1 MGQRRKTGDG
11 ARLPAISRRAVIGA
25 TAVPFAGP
33 VRGLPAP
40 GAVDIPAQC
49 AAWVAVDME
58 ITRLCNRWSELEVQA
73 AKQFD
78 YFNMSDAQ
86 ISALPMGP
94 EMDAVDAECR
104 RLGDVCEE
112 ALKPLGKLTPRTVQD
127 ATAMLAI
134 AYRLLRLQEDEPWP
148 FVKKAW
154 TFLSRAHCPGCGA
167 AYAPD
172 SLPVST
178 Q

>member
-11 ARLPAISRRAVIGA
+11 ARLPAISRRALIGA
-25 TAVPFAGP
+25 TAVPFARP
-33 VRGLPAP
+33 VRGLPAR

-58 ITRLCNRWSELEVQA
+58 ISRLCNRWAELETLA

-78 YFNMSDAQ
+78 YFKLTDAE

-94 EMDAVDAECR
+94 EMDAVDAEYR

-112 ALKPLGKLTPRTVQD
+112 ALEPLGKLTPRTVED

-134 AYRLLRLQEDEPWP
+134 AYRLLRLQEDTPWP
-148 FVKKAW
+148 FVSKAW
-154 TFLSRAHCPGCGA
+154 TFLSKAHCPGCGA
-167 AYAPD
+167 AYASK
-172 SLPVST
+172 SLPAFA

>member
-33 VRGLPAP
+33 VRGLPAS

-58 ITRLCNRWSELEVQA
+58 ITRLCDRWAELEALA
-73 AKQFD
+73 AKQFED
-78 YFNMSDAQ
+78 FDQTNAETRT
-86 ISALPMGP
+86 LPART

-104 RLGDVCEE
+104 RLGDTCKE
-112 ALKPLGKLTPRTVQD
+112 ALEPLGRLTPRTIED

-134 AYRLLRLQEDEPWP
+134 AYRLLRLQEDMPWP
-148 FVKKAW
+148 FVNKAW

-167 AYAPD
+167 AYAAKA
-172 SLPVST
+172 LPV
-178 Q
+178 

>member
-33 VRGLPAP
+33 VRGFPAL

-49 AAWVAVDME
+49 AAWVELDIE
-58 ITRLCNRWSELEVQA
+58 IGRLSSRWSELESLAV
-73 AKQFD
+73 KQFD
-78 YFNMSDAQ
+78 YFRLSDAEV
-86 ISALPMGP
+86 SALPMGP
-94 EMDAVDAECR
+94 EMDAVDIECR
-104 RLGDVCEE
+104 RISDVCNE
-112 ALKPLGKLTPRTVQD
+112 ALEPLGKLTPRTVQD

-154 TFLSRAHCPGCGA
+154 TFLSRARCPGCGA
-167 AYAPD
+167 AYAPK

>member
-58 ITRLCNRWSELEVQA
+58 ITRLCNRWSELEVLA
-73 AKQFD
+73 SKQFD
-78 YFNMSDAQ
+78 YFNMSDSQ

-104 RLGDVCEE
+104 RLGDVCEA
-112 ALKPLGKLTPRTVQD
+112 ALEPLGKLTPRTVQD

>member
-25 TAVPFAGP
+25 TAVPFAET

-73 AKQFD
+73 VKQFD
-78 YFNMSDAQ
+78 YFNLTDAQ

-112 ALKPLGKLTPRTVQD
+112 ALEPLGKLTPRTIED

-134 AYRLLRLQEDEPWP
+134 AYRLLRLQEDTPWP
-148 FVKKAW
+148 FVNKAW

-167 AYAPD
+167 AYAPK
-172 SLPVST
+172 SLPVSA

>member
-25 TAVPFAGP
+25 ASLPLAGA
-33 VRGLPAP
+33 VRGFPAP

-49 AAWVAVDME
+49 AAWVELDME
-58 ITRLCNRWSELEVQA
+58 ISRLGKRWSDLETLAV
-73 AKQFD
+73 KQFD
-78 YFNMSDAQ
+78 YFRMNDAEV
-86 ISALPMGP
+86 SALPMGP

-104 RLGDVCEE
+104 RISDVCND
-112 ALKPLGKLTPRTVQD
+112 ALEPLGKLTPRTVQD

-154 TFLSRAHCPGCGA
+154 TFLSRAHCPGCGV
-167 AYAPD
+167 AYATK

>member
-11 ARLPAISRRAVIGA
+11 ARLPPISRRVVIGA

-58 ITRLCNRWSELEVQA
+58 ITRLCNRWSELEVLA
-73 AKQFD
+73 NKQFD
-78 YFNMSDAQ
+78 DFDQTNAE
-86 ISALPMGP
+86 ARTLPIRT

-104 RLGDVCEE
+104 CLSDVCGE
-112 ALKPLGKLTPRTVQD
+112 ALEPLGKLTPRTIED
-127 ATAMLAI
+127 AIAMLTI
-134 AYRLLRLQEDEPWP
+134 AYRLLRLQEDAPWP
-148 FVKKAW
+148 FVSKAW
-154 TFLSRAHCPGCGA
+154 TFLSTAHCPGCGA
-167 AYAPD
+167 AYAAKT
-172 SLPVST
+172 LPV
-178 Q
+178 